1 MKSVFV
7 KHLTGIYGRLN
18 KIKILLSKEHN
29 KSHIAMFHNIKADA
43 EKLDSEY
50 DCYISNLEDY
60 VKYCSSNG
68 IKIVSLDTLINR
80 SEIKDIK
87 NIAILTFDD
96 GYESVYTLVSEKMK
110 ELNVPFTI
118 YVNTELLGQKGYLS
132 ETQLKELSAMELC
145 TIGMHSHKHIMF
157 RYTSNQ
163 FLKEDFEECRAKLT
177 EILGVSPK
185 HYAFPYGSVYAVSR
199 KNIKC
204 VKKAG
209 VSTIALTKQ
218 CMLSRRNIKHPF
230 ALPRLDIPGYYNGRV
245 NRRFR
250 GIGVGNID

>member
-1 MKSVFV
+1 MRKVFL
-7 KHLTGIYGRLN
+7 KYQIIFSSRFN
-18 KIKILLSKEHN
+18 KLKIFLSRRHY
-29 KSHIAMFHNIKADA
+29 KSHIAMFHDIKEDG
-43 EKLDSEY
+43 EILQSEY
-50 DCYISNLEDY
+50 DCYISNLVDY
-60 VKYCSSNG
+60 LKFCALNG
-68 IKIVSLDTLINR
+68 IKIVSIDTLLDDVQR
-80 SEIKDIK
+80 E
-87 NIAILTFDD
+87 NIENAAVITFDD

-110 ELNVPFTI
+110 EFNVPFTI

-132 ETQLKELSAMELC
+132 EIQLKELSAMKLC
-145 TIGMHSHKHIMF
+145 TIGMHAHEHIMF

-163 FLKEDFEECRAKLT
+163 FLKEDFEKCKAKLT
-177 EILGVSPK
+177 EILGFSPK
-185 HYAFPYGSVYAVSR
+185 HYAFPYGSVYAVSK

-204 VKKAG
+204 VKKMG

-245 NRRFR
+245 NRRFK